1 MLNVLDR
8 HFRTLTLITAIA
20 TYLLVVL
27 GGIVRVTGSGL
38 GCLDWPGCT
47 QPMPDQIKPLLEM
60 SHRLAA
66 GFVTVMVIVVA
77 LVAWR
82 RYRQQKWIFRPALL
96 GVITIFVQSA
106 LGAVTVLSQNAPFT
120 VALHLGTALAMFA
133 ITTIVATAARQPDP
147 SSPIVFDPRHNR
159 LLSLSLAGALLV
171 YLLILIGS
179 IVTATNAALACLD
192 WPLCQGQLLPPT
204 TDPFVYIQWI
214 HRFAALITGLV
225 LVWLTVNTWRKRIQ
239 QPQIWIVA
247 ALGLS
252 LYLVQ
257 VTIGAGT
264 VLLKVPLVL
273 RGLHLAVGSAVWACA
288 VVLTLL
294 AARKRNLELADN
306 ARPVNQS
313 STPQLPAEAIIDLN
327 RPPLRVVASA
337 YFKLTKPWVL
347 ILLLVTTFAAMLM
360 AQRGLPSLPL
370 VFFTLLGGAL
380 SASGASA
387 INSYI
392 DRDIDG
398 RMSRTKNRPVPM
410 HRIDAD
416 HALAFGLILSVAS
429 FVVLTL
435 FVNLLSAILATIGL
449 LFYVFVYTGWLKRS
463 TPHNIVIGGIAGA
476 IPPLVGW
483 AAVTGRVEVTALFLF
498 LVIFYW
504 TP

>member
-1 MLNVLDR
+1 MLNLLDR
-8 HFRTLTLITAIA
+8 RFRTLTLITAIA

-133 ITTIVATAARQPDP
+133 LTTIVATAARQPDP
-147 SSPIVFDPRHNR
+147 SNPIVFDPRHNR

-225 LVWLTVNTWRKRIQ
+225 LVWLTVGTWRKRIQ
-239 QPQIWIVA
+239 QPQTWIVA

-252 LYLVQ
+252 
-257 VTIGAGT
+257 
-264 VLLKVPLVL
+264 
-273 RGLHLAVGSAVWACA
+273 
-288 VVLTLL
+288 
-294 AARKRNLELADN
+294 
-306 ARPVNQS
+306 
-313 STPQLPAEAIIDLN
+313 
-327 RPPLRVVASA
+327 
-337 YFKLTKPWVL
+337 
-347 ILLLVTTFAAMLM
+347 
-360 AQRGLPSLPL
+360 
-370 VFFTLLGGAL
+370 
-380 SASGASA
+380 
-387 INSYI
+387 
-392 DRDIDG
+392 
-398 RMSRTKNRPVPM
+398 
-410 HRIDAD
+410 
-416 HALAFGLILSVAS
+416 
-429 FVVLTL
+429 
-435 FVNLLSAILATIGL
+435 
-449 LFYVFVYTGWLKRS
+449 
-463 TPHNIVIGGIAGA
+463 
-476 IPPLVGW
+476 
-483 AAVTGRVEVTALFLF
+483 
-498 LVIFYW
+498 
-504 TP
+504 